1 VGAAGAITCGE
12 NKFPPVGLMF
22 FSVGEADGG
31 AVVVDVV
38 VVDVVV
44 GAGGAWLPPLP
55 QAARIAPMAIRAAP
69 PQTAISRRPLPI
81 GLMFQLLFYA
91 WAGTARLGCP
101 DVEQFPGV
109 YVIAGTIGL
118 YDPH

>member
-22 FSVGEADGG
+22 FSVGEVDGG

-38 VVDVVV
+38 VVDVVA
-44 GAGGAWLPPLP
+44 GAGGAGLPPLP
-55 QAARIAPMAIRAAP
+55 QAATIAPMAIRAAP
-69 PQTAISRRPLPI
+69 PQTAIRRRRLPF

-91 WAGTARLGCP
+91 CTGTTRLGCAE
-101 DVEQFPGV
+101 VEEFPGV
-109 YVIAGTIGL
+109 VVTAGTIGL
-118 YDPH
+118 YNPH